1 MYLIHQIVGV
11 IADPIVIAI
20 LGIAVGGVKRWRGR
34 VALLAILVFLWIYS
48 MPVTS
53 WWVTKWLE
61 SGYPVMRA
69 EEMPEADAI
78 LVLGGGIGR
87 PKEPCSYPYA
97 DLGEAADRVWH
108 AARLWHAQVELRGGG
123 GERVGEE
130 GGEKRWRG
138 REGLKIYCTNREV
151 SKSTPP
157 FLMDLGVPREAIVP
171 LDGPRNTEEEA
182 RLYEAKVKVEGG
194 GGDEVELR
202 GGGGESRWSKEVEVE
217 RRGGGERKVRVL
229 LVTSATH
236 MRRAEMI
243 FRKYAPSLEV
253 IPAATDYHSIESDE
267 PEFDIRRYLPSVSGA
282 MQMSAVMH
290 EILGIARYAMW

>member
-1 MYLIHQIVGV
+1 MFVIHQIVGV
-11 IADPIVIAI
+11 IADPIMLAI
-20 LGIAVGGVKRWRGR
+20 IGICVGGVMRSRWRKIGNW
-34 VALLAILVFLWIYS
+34 VIGGTLAFLWVYS

-53 WWVTKWLE
+53 WYLTKWLE

-108 AARLWHAQVELRGGG
+108 GARLWHTQHATGVES
-123 GERVGEE
+123 
-130 GGEKRWRG
+130 RG
-138 REGLKIYCTNREV
+138 RCREDLKIYCTNREV

-182 RLYEAKVKVEGG
+182 KRY
-194 GGDEVELR
+194 EVELR
-202 GGGGESRWSKEVEVE
+202 GGGGE
-217 RRGGGERKVRVL
+217 RKVKVL

-253 IPAATDYHSIESDE
+253 IPAATDYHAIESE
-267 PEFDIRRYLPSVSGA
+267 KKEFDIRKYLPSVGGA
-282 MQMSAVMH
+282 QQMSAVMH

>member
-1 MYLIHQIVGV
+1 MFVIHQIVGV
-11 IADPIVIAI
+11 IADPIMLAI
-20 LGIAVGGVKRWRGR
+20 IGICVGGVMRSRWRKIGNW
-34 VALLAILVFLWIYS
+34 VIGGTLVFLWIYS

-53 WWVTKWLE
+53 WYLTKWLE

-78 LVLGGGIGR
+78 LVLGGGVGR

-97 DLGEAADRVWH
+97 DLSEAGDRVWH
-108 AARLWHAQVELRGGG
+108 AARLYKAGKVPR
-123 GERVGEE
+123 
-130 GGEKRWRG
+130 
-138 REGLKIYCTNREV
+138 IYCTNREV

-253 IPAATDYHSIESDE
+253 IPAATDYHAIESE
-267 PEFDIRRYLPSVSGA
+267 KKEFDIRKYLPSVGGA
-282 MQMSAVMH
+282 QQMSAVMH